1 MSDISEEFAA
11 SRVPD
16 ERTVGGLRIGMVVGV
31 MAFGV
36 GPLIV
41 GGQVAGAVGIK
52 NALITFVAG
61 GVILS
66 ILAALVGYVG
76 VKNRVSSY
84 VLTKSVFGTRSA
96 VFMNLAIAVSLLGWY
111 GISMDIMSAT
121 IQRLSEVLFGHQPV
135 AWPIE
140 IGAGV
145 VMVGTTIY
153 GFSLLERLSVVVAPV
168 LALIT
173 VYIGVNG
180 YLSWDPQIHQNI
192 AGQPPM
198 TSGEAVTAVTGVFIM
213 TAALMS
219 DFTRFGRKGRD
230 AVTASVIPFTAF
242 ATVSYTCGALAA
254 VALQDTDALANML
267 ALGLGALALS
277 MVLLSSWIINVINV
291 YSASLSAGS
300 LFVKTPQW
308 LLVVV
313 AGALGTVAALFNL
326 LEGILTFLF
335 ALSAVFAP
343 IGGIFIAD
351 FFVLRRCRRYD
362 LDFSDG
368 ARSFNWYALVAW
380 IAGTGVAIA
389 SNQLGL
395 RLVGIEVIDA
405 TLVTILVYLTIAW
418 RTPMNLR
425 NTAADRPHA

>member
-1 MSDISEEFAA
+1 MSDTSEEYAA

-16 ERTVGGLRIGMVVGV
+16 DRTVGGFRIGMVVGV

-41 GGQVAGAVGIK
+41 GGQVAGAVGLY
-52 NALITFVAG
+52 NALIAFLAG

-76 VKNRVSSY
+76 VRNRVSSY

-96 VFMNLAIAVSLLGWY
+96 VFLNLAIAVSLLGWY

-121 IQRLSEVLFGHQPV
+121 IQRLSDVLFGYQSV

-140 IGAGV
+140 IVAGV

-180 YLSWDPQIHQNI
+180 YLNWDPQQQFI
-192 AGQPPM
+192 AGQESM
-198 TSGEAVTAVTGVFIM
+198 TGGEAVTAVTGVFIM

-219 DFTRFGRKGRD
+219 DFTRFGRNGRD
-230 AVTASVIPFTAF
+230 AVSASVVPFTGF
-242 ATVSYTCGALAA
+242 ASVSYTCGALAA
-254 VALQDTDALANML
+254 VALQNTDALANML
-267 ALGLGALALS
+267 ALGLGVLALS
-277 MVLLSSWIINVINV
+277 MVLLSSWIINVINI

-313 AGALGTVAALFNL
+313 AGVLGTVAALFNL
-326 LEGILTFLF
+326 LEGILAFLF
-335 ALSAVFAP
+335 ALSAVFGP

-351 FFVLRRCRRYD
+351 FFVLRRCRPYE
-362 LDFSDG
+362 LDFSDD

-380 IAGTGVAIA
+380 ITGTGVAIA

-395 RLVGIEVIDA
+395 GLVGIEVVDA
-405 TLVTILVYLTIAW
+405 TLVTILVYLLIAW

-425 NTAADRPHA
+425 NTIADGSHA